1 MKPTVV
7 FHIDFDQQHRLQ
19 IALTTI
25 RNLFDEAPGREASIY
40 VVADAGSVVLFRKD
54 RGAAYAADVDELDN
68 LGVRFLVCE
77 QAVKRLGL
85 SKEDLLEPCRLIKSG
100 IWELIRLQHE
110 GYAYIK
116 P

>member
-1 MKPTVV
+1 MKPKVV
-7 FHIDFDQQHRLQ
+7 FHIDFDQQQRLQ
-19 IALTTI
+19 ITLTTI
-25 RNLFDEAPGREASIY
+25 RNLFDEAPGGEASIY
-40 VVADAGSVVLFRKD
+40 VVADAESVAMFRKD
-54 RGAAYAADVDELDN
+54 RGAAYAADAGALDK

-77 QAVKRLGL
+77 QAAKRLGL
-85 SKEDLLEPCRLIKSG
+85 AKEDLLGPCRLIKSG